1 MANTINLNRKNTY
14 ITIWLYLSLFLV
26 FSLIFIGGLTRLT
39 ESGLSITSWEL
50 FSGILPPLNNQQW
63 ENYFA
68 LYKQIPQYKEINFG
82 MSMAEF
88 KYIFWWEYIHRLLA
102 RLASLVFILPFLYFL
117 IKKFF
122 NFKQAIFY
130 TIISSLFFFQGF
142 LGWYMVISGL
152 ISNTDVSHFRLS
164 AHLLGAQIILS
175 LIFYS
180 ILFRNVNK
188 INLNFNSY
196 LVLSFLIIIFFQI
209 VIGAFVSGLDAAKL
223 YQTWP
228 LMNENFVPEDVF
240 VKEFL
245 NSKSY
250 SSASHVQFLHRII
263 AYFIIFIFI
272 FIFYL
277 FLKNKIVNS
286 KYLFIVSF
294 AIIFQILLGILVLV
308 SGYKIYLASLHQ
320 LGSIFLVFSIIYL
333 FYQVSI
339 SQKY

>member
-26 FSLIFIGGLTRLT
+26 FLLIFIGGLTRLT

-50 FSGILPPLNNQQW
+50 FSGILPPLNEKQW
-63 ENYFA
+63 QNYFS
-68 LYKQIPQYKEINFG
+68 LYKQIPQYKEINLG

-102 RLASLVFILPFLYFL
+102 RLAALAFVLPFIYFL
-117 IKKFF
+117 VKKFF
-122 NFKQAIFY
+122 SFKQIVLY
-130 TIISSLFFFQGF
+130 SIISLLFFFQGF
-142 LGWYMVISGL
+142 LGWYMVKSGL
-152 ISNTDVSHFRLS
+152 VTNTDVSHFRLS
-164 AHLLGAQIILS
+164 AHLLGGQIILA

-188 INLNFNSY
+188 IYLNFYSY
-196 LVLSFLIIIFFQI
+196 LVLSFLIIVFFQI

-228 LMNENFVPEDVF
+228 LMNGYFVPEDVF
-240 VKEFL
+240 IKEFL
-245 NSKSY
+245 NAKSY
-250 SSASHVQFLHRII
+250 SSASHVQFLHRVV
-263 AYFIIFIFI
+263 AYFTAFIFV

-277 FLKNKIVNS
+277 LLKNKIVNS
-286 KYLFIVSF
+286 KYLLIVLF
-294 AIIFQILLGILVLV
+294 AITFQILLGIFVLI

-339 SQKY
+339 SQK

>member
-26 FSLIFIGGLTRLT
+26 FLLIFIGGLTRLT

-50 FSGILPPLNNQQW
+50 FSGILPPLNEKQW
-63 ENYFA
+63 QNYFS
-68 LYKQIPQYKEINFG
+68 LYKQIPQYKEINLG

-102 RLASLVFILPFLYFL
+102 RLAALAFVLPFIYFL
-117 IKKFF
+117 VKKFF
-122 NFKQAIFY
+122 SFKQIILY
-130 TIISSLFFFQGF
+130 SIISLLFFFQGF
-142 LGWYMVISGL
+142 LGWYMVKSGL
-152 ISNTDVSHFRLS
+152 VTNTDVSHFRLS
-164 AHLLGAQIILS
+164 AHLLGGQIILA

-188 INLNFNSY
+188 IYFNFYSY
-196 LVLSFLIIIFFQI
+196 LVLSFLIIVFFQI

-228 LMNENFVPEDVF
+228 LMNGYFVPEDVLI
-240 VKEFL
+240 KEFL
-245 NSKSY
+245 NSESY
-250 SSASHVQFLHRII
+250 SSASHVQFLHRFV
-263 AYFIIFIFI
+263 AYFTAFIFV

-277 FLKNKIVNS
+277 LLKNKIVNS
-286 KYLFIVSF
+286 KYLLIVLF
-294 AIIFQILLGILVLV
+294 AITFQILLGIFVLI

-339 SQKY
+339 SQK

>member
-26 FSLIFIGGLTRLT
+26 FLLIFIGGLTRLT

-50 FSGILPPLNNQQW
+50 FSGILPPLNEKQW
-63 ENYFA
+63 QNYFA
-68 LYKQIPQYKEINFG
+68 LYKQIPQYNEINLG

-102 RLASLVFILPFLYFL
+102 RLAALAFVLPFIYFL
-117 IKKFF
+117 VKKFF
-122 NFKQAIFY
+122 SFKQIVLY
-130 TIISSLFFFQGF
+130 SIISLLFFFQGF
-142 LGWYMVISGL
+142 LGWYMVKSGL
-152 ISNTDVSHFRLS
+152 VTNTDVSHFRLS
-164 AHLLGAQIILS
+164 AHLLGGQIILA

-188 INLNFNSY
+188 IYFNFYSY
-196 LVLSFLIIIFFQI
+196 LVLSFLIIVFFQI

-228 LMNENFVPEDVF
+228 LMNGYFVPEDVF
-240 VKEFL
+240 IKEFL
-245 NSKSY
+245 NAKSY
-250 SSASHVQFLHRII
+250 SSASHVQFLHRVV
-263 AYFIIFIFI
+263 AYFTAFIFV

-277 FLKNKIVNS
+277 LLKNKIVNS
-286 KYLFIVSF
+286 KYLLIVLF
-294 AIIFQILLGILVLV
+294 AITFQILLGIFVLI

-339 SQKY
+339 SQK

>member
-26 FSLIFIGGLTRLT
+26 FLLIFIGGLTRLT

-50 FSGILPPLNNQQW
+50 FSGILPPLNEKQW
-63 ENYFA
+63 QNYFS
-68 LYKQIPQYKEINFG
+68 LYKQIPQYKEINLG

-102 RLASLVFILPFLYFL
+102 RLAALAFVLPFIYFL
-117 IKKFF
+117 VKKFF
-122 NFKQAIFY
+122 SFKQIVLY
-130 TIISSLFFFQGF
+130 SIISLLFFFQGF
-142 LGWYMVISGL
+142 LGWYMVKSGL
-152 ISNTDVSHFRLS
+152 VTNTDVSHFRLS
-164 AHLLGAQIILS
+164 AHLLGGQIILA

-188 INLNFNSY
+188 IYLNFYSY
-196 LVLSFLIIIFFQI
+196 LVLSFLIIVFFQI

-228 LMNENFVPEDVF
+228 LMNGYFVPEDVF
-240 VKEFL
+240 IKEFL

-250 SSASHVQFLHRII
+250 SSASHVQFLHRVV
-263 AYFIIFIFI
+263 AYFTAFIFV

-277 FLKNKIVNS
+277 LLKNKIVNS
-286 KYLFIVSF
+286 KYLLIVLF
-294 AIIFQILLGILVLV
+294 AITFQILLGIFVLI

-339 SQKY
+339 SQK

>member
-14 ITIWLYLSLFLV
+14 ITIWWYLSLFLV
-26 FSLIFIGGLTRLT
+26 FLLIFIGGLTRLT

-50 FSGILPPLNNQQW
+50 FSGILPPLNEKQW
-63 ENYFA
+63 QNYFA
-68 LYKQIPQYKEINFG
+68 LYKQIPQYKEINLG

-102 RLASLVFILPFLYFL
+102 RLAALAFVLPFIYFL
-117 IKKFF
+117 VKKFF
-122 NFKQAIFY
+122 SFKQIVLY
-130 TIISSLFFFQGF
+130 SIISLLFFFQGF
-142 LGWYMVISGL
+142 LGWYMVKSGL
-152 ISNTDVSHFRLS
+152 VTNTDVSHFRLS
-164 AHLLGAQIILS
+164 AHLLVGQIIFA

-188 INLNFNSY
+188 IYLNFYSY
-196 LVLSFLIIIFFQI
+196 LVLSFLIIVFFQI

-228 LMNENFVPEDVF
+228 LMNGYFVPEDVF
-240 VKEFL
+240 IKEFL
-245 NSKSY
+245 NSESY
-250 SSASHVQFLHRII
+250 SSVSHVQFLHRVV
-263 AYFIIFIFI
+263 AYFTAFIFV

-277 FLKNKIVNS
+277 LLKNKIVNS
-286 KYLFIVSF
+286 KYLLIVLF
-294 AIIFQILLGILVLV
+294 AITFQILLGIFVLI

-339 SQKY
+339 SQK